1 MGSVTSVSY
10 GLDMTDFPIDIVRS
24 ERRKRTVQAYLR
36 DGRIKVM
43 VPAGLD
49 AEKEDGLVEDLANK
63 IQRKA
68 SSAQVDLAHRAR
80 HLAGKYRLPLPSEI
94 VWSDRQLKR
103 WGSCTPREGRIRIS
117 SRLASMPGWVLD
129 SVIVHELA
137 HLEEPGH
144 GPRFQELVGRYE
156 LAERAEGYLMAV
168 SEGVALA

>member
-1 MGSVTSVSY
+1 
-10 GLDMTDFPIDIVRS
+10 MTDFPIDVVRS

-49 AEKEDGLVEDLANK
+49 AEEEEGLVEDLANK
-63 IQRKA
+63 IRRKA
-68 SSAQVDLAHRAR
+68 SSAHVDLAHRAR
-80 HLAGKYRLPLPSEI
+80 HLAREYRLPLPSEI
-94 VWSDRQLKR
+94 VWSDRQMKR
-103 WGSCTPREGRIRIS
+103 WGSCTPSEGRIRIS

-137 HLEEPGH
+137 HLEEQGH
-144 GPRFQELVGRYE
+144 GSRFQELVGRYE
-156 LAERAEGYLMAV
+156 LTERAKGYLMAV